1 MKITIIHAHWNN
13 RGDEAALRALVDELH
28 QKYTTADIYVQLI
41 SSTVN
46 QFPYDNEHIHLSN
59 VAFPKRKNMLDY
71 WLAYLTKGK
80 VCILKNT
87 KEFVRLVSGSDLV
100 LHGPGGP
107 SIGDIYFKDEKRY
120 LKRLDLVRRMGI
132 NYAFFAPSM
141 GPFKSTDE
149 KRNKLRRRVLENA
162 SFIYLR
168 EAISAQ
174 FVKEFGIDKE
184 VTVSLD
190 SAFQHYGDVNK
201 YEKQFDE
208 CTELKEFM
216 SKYDKIVGM
225 TTTDLLWH
233 PIHGKNSEVEP
244 TIKKSF
250 SDFIEYLG
258 KKNIGVV
265 FVPQLFGMHHDK
277 DYMET
282 FKKDN
287 CFVVDDMHD
296 CYFQQ
301 HIISKFY
308 AVIGMRYHSNI
319 FSAKMGTPFIS
330 VSYEQKMSG
339 FMEISGLSDYCI
351 KVEDLSAEKLINTF
365 EHLEDNYE
373 QYKEVL
379 SEKKIQWKNE
389 AHRTTDAVCDFLDK
403 ADI

>member
-28 QKYTTADIYVQLI
+28 EKYNSAEINVQVLA
-41 SSTVN
+41 STVY
-46 QFPYDNEHIHLSN
+46 QFPYEDEKIHLSN
-59 VAFPKRKNMLDY
+59 VQFPKKKNLVDY
-71 WLAYLTKGK
+71 WLAYLSKGK
-80 VCILKNT
+80 ICILKNT
-87 KEFVRLVSGSDLV
+87 KEFVKLVSNSDLV

-107 SIGDIYFKDEKRY
+107 SIGDIYFNDEERY

-141 GPFKSTDE
+141 GPFKSDDD
-149 KRNKLRRRVLENA
+149 KRNALRRRVLENA
-162 SFIYLR
+162 TFIYLR
-168 EAISAQ
+168 EATSAQ
-174 FVKEFGIDKE
+174 FVKDFGIKKK

-190 SAFQHYGDVNK
+190 SAFQHYGDADK
-201 YEKQFDE
+201 YEKQFNE
-208 CTELKEFM
+208 YTELKNFM

-233 PIHGKNSEVEP
+233 PIHGKNKEVEP
-244 TIKKSF
+244 NIRKSF
-250 SDFIEYLG
+250 SDFIQYLG
-258 KKNIGVV
+258 TKNIGVV

-277 DYMET
+277 KYMET
-282 FKKDN
+282 FQTEN
-287 CFVVDDMHD
+287 CFVVDDEHD

-339 FMEISGLSDYCI
+339 FMDISGLSDYCI
-351 KVEDLSAEKLINTF
+351 KVEDLNADRLKTAFEYLEKNYNQYNSLLAEKKV
-365 EHLEDNYE
+365 E
-373 QYKEVL
+373 
-379 SEKKIQWKNE
+379 WKNE
-389 AHRTTDAVCDFLDK
+389 AHRTTDEVCAFLDG
-403 ADI
+403 ANS